1 MQILLAEEMRAL
13 DRAAEEEIGIT
24 GLVLMENAG
33 GGVAEAAE
41 NCWAPA
47 VIKKSSSLPAK
58 ATTAATAA
66 APDAGSTI
74 GARR

>member
-13 DRAAEEEIGIT
+13 DRAAEEEIGIP

-33 GGVAEAAE
+33 RAVADAAE
-41 NCWAPA
+41 
-47 VIKKSSSLPAK
+47 KLLG
-58 ATTAATAA
+58 ATAA
-66 APDAGSTI
+66 APAAGSTI

>member
-13 DRAAEEEIGIT
+13 DRAAEEEIGIP
-24 GLVLMENAG
+24 GLV
-33 GGVAEAAE
+33 
-41 NCWAPA
+41 CWAPA

-66 APDAGSTI
+66 APAAGSTT